1 MGNESAASMNDPNQP
16 TIIGLSPATLEVL
29 AKAKVFYAGEVG
41 VCIPAGVNVP
51 LQVANEINALVVRL
65 RGPIHDSANA
75 VIAAMMER
83 EGVPQP
89 SDQASALV

>member
-1 MGNESAASMNDPNQP
+1 MSAPEQP

-29 AKAKVFYAGEVG
+29 GKARVVYAGDVG

-51 LQVANEINALVVRL
+51 VQVAQEINALVVRL

-89 SDQASALV
+89 SDQASTLV